1 MVSQVYPF
9 SNGGQNLLP
18 LNTIFVLILRE
29 FHLQHILIV
38 FTLSETP
45 PPTHTHTSCPF
56 LRKDFPEADVLVLG
70 LPQSSI
76 PLFMTFL
83 EP

>member
-38 FTLSETP
+38 FTLSETL
-45 PPTHTHTSCPF
+45 PPTHT
-56 LRKDFPEADVLVLG
+56 LLVL
-70 LPQSSI
+70 
-76 PLFMTFL
+76 F
-83 EP
+83 